1 MMSRPGCYTRSTV
14 NRTFLWV
21 YSCISTEGLFSNSGS
36 FQDPKAAHNM
46 SSAPHK
52 GFHSPG
58 APLEAGVTQ
67 ADHPLSLFQTRS
79 VISDAESA
87 LTRAQPMSTTDG
99 ERTLIP
105 SPSAEASGSSIS
117 MFSLLPS
124 AIATPGSKFLKR
136 KRESFADEP
145 RLSQDINMDEEPP
158 SQRPRTESYIL
169 DDPSGL
175 GWFLLPFKAFVKG
188 FKQSL
193 TISNSWSCAILLP
206 SFNE

>member
-1 MMSRPGCYTRSTV
+1 
-14 NRTFLWV
+14 
-21 YSCISTEGLFSNSGS
+21 
-36 FQDPKAAHNM
+36 M

-67 ADHPLSLFQTRS
+67 ADHPLPRFQTRS
-79 VISDAESA
+79 MIPDAESV
-87 LTRAQPMSTTDG
+87 LTQAQPMSTADG

-105 SPSAEASGSSIS
+105 SPSAAVLGSSVS
-117 MFSLLPS
+117 MFPLLPS
-124 AIATPGSKFLKR
+124 ATATPGSKFLKR

-145 RLSQDINMDEEPP
+145 QLSEDMNMDEEPHV
-158 SQRPRTESYIL
+158 QRSRTEIYTL
-169 DDPSGL
+169 CDDPSGL

-193 TISNSWSCAILLP
+193 TNSWSRDLLLCAQSCFLP
-206 SFNE
+206 LTNSYLSLSLPVNAMSEYSSCEPSCTYSTTTTKIINLE

>member
-1 MMSRPGCYTRSTV
+1 M
-14 NRTFLWV
+14 FLWV
-21 YSCISTEGLFSNSGS
+21 YSCTSTEGLFSNSGS

-52 GFHSPG
+52 GFHSPA

-67 ADHPLSLFQTRS
+67 TDHPLSLFQTRS

-87 LTRAQPMSTTDG
+87 LTRAQPVSTTDG

-145 RLSQDINMDEEPP
+145 QLSEDINMDEEPP
-158 SQRPRTESYIL
+158 SQRPRTETHTL
-169 DDPSGL
+169 DDDPSGL
-175 GWFLLPFKAFVKG
+175 RWFLLPFKAFVKG

-193 TISNSWSCAILLP
+193 TISNS
-206 SFNE
+206 